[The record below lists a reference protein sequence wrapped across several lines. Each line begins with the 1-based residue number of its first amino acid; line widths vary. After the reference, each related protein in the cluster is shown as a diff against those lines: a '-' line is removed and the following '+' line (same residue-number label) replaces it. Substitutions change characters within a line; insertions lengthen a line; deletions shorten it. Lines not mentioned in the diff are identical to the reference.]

1 MSKQERSMAGVF
13 DLEQVAPGTKA
24 IFELDVAPLSMGP
37 MLQLPLLVARGA
49 KPGKTI
55 VALAG
60 VHGDEYEGMWAAR
73 DVFKSLDPTEM
84 SGNYVSVPVCNPPAF
99 AARNRES
106 PLDGQNLARV
116 FPGNP
121 NGTMSERTAAVL
133 IEQVLPL
140 ADFLIDLH
148 SSSSYGGMP
157 LLVGFPEMGGEQE
170 RIALEAAQRFGTPII
185 WGHPTMTVGR
195 SLSEPHTWGVPW
207 LYTESPSGSWLD
219 YGFAQIYADGVRNV
233 MRYLDILPGDAP
245 VIPNLRRLHGEG
257 DTDAAMTTPVSGF
270 LRSVVK
276 LLDEV
281 EAGQLLGV
289 VEDLAG
295 RTLHEIRAPKAGT
308 VIVQHMSPPVT
319 AGTTAYLLT

>member
-1 MSKQERSMAGVF
+1 MSGLF
-13 DLEQVAPGTKA
+13 DLNQVAPGTKE
-24 IFELDVAPLSMGP
+24 IFSIDVAPLLLGP
-37 MLQLPLLVARGA
+37 QLQLPLLVARGA

-84 SGNYVSVPVCNPPAF
+84 SGNYISVPVCNPPAF
-99 AARNRES
+99 AARQRES

-116 FPGNP
+116 FPGDP
-121 NGTMSERTAAVL
+121 NGTISERTAAVL
-133 IEQVLPL
+133 IEQVLPH

-170 RIALEAAQRFGTPII
+170 RVAFEAAQRFGTPII
-185 WGHPTMTVGR
+185 WGHPTMTIGR
-195 SLSEPHTWGVPW
+195 SLSEPHKWGVPW
-207 LYTESPSGSWLD
+207 LYTECPSGSWLD
-219 YGFAQIYADGVRNV
+219 YDFAQIYADGVRNV
-233 MRYLDILPGDAP
+233 MKYLGILPGEAP
-245 VIPNLRRLHGEG
+245 VIPNLRRLSGHG

-270 LRSVVK
+270 LRSEVR

-281 EAGQLLGV
+281 KEGQLLGV

-295 RTLHEIRAPKAGT
+295 RTLHELRAPSDGI
-308 VIVQHMSPPVT
+308 VIVQHMSPPVS

>member
-1 MSKQERSMAGVF
+1 MPGTF
-13 DLEQVAPGTKA
+13 DLDQVAAGTRA
-24 IFELDVAPLSMGP
+24 VFELDVAPLVMGP
-37 MLQLPLLVARGA
+37 TLQLPLLVARGA

-55 VALAG
+55 VVLAG

-73 DVFKSLDPTEM
+73 EVFKSLDPATM

-106 PLDGQNLARV
+106 PIDGQNLARV

-121 NGTMSERTAAVL
+121 NGTTSERTAAVL

-148 SSSSYGGMP
+148 SSSTYGGMP

-170 RIALEAAQRFGTPII
+170 RIAFEAAQRFGTPII

-195 SLSEPHTWGVPW
+195 SLSEPHKWGVPW

-219 YGFAQIYADGVRNV
+219 YDYAKIYADGVRNV
-233 MRYLDILPGDAP
+233 MTYLGILPGEAP
-245 VIPNLRRLHGEG
+245 VIPNLRRLKGEG

-270 LRSVVK
+270 LRSEVR
-276 LLDEV
+276 LLDDV
-281 EAGQLLGV
+281 KKGQLLGV

-295 RTLHEIRAPKAGT
+295 RTLHELRAPSDGT
-308 VIVQHMSPPVT
+308 VIMQHMSPPVT